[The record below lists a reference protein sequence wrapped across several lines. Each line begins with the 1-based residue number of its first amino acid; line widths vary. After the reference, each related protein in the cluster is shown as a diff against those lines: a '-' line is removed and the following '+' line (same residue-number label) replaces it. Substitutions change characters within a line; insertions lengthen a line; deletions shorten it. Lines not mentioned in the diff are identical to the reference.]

1 MEIVELRVQ
10 VEKSQLDALQAQV
23 KALQGTTINFG
34 AGAGGSGGK
43 GSDPSAGVRAGLAAT
58 EKQANRTGQSIL
70 SVVGKVAKWTAV
82 TTAVYAPIH
91 AFKEALTTI
100 KQLDTEMVNIQKV
113 TGASAQQMKQFQDQ
127 AYALASQY
135 GRSAMDVAESMTA
148 FARAG
153 YGEQFD
159 QMAELSTLMQNV
171 GYVSADTANSMLL
184 AVDAAWHLNGSQT
197 ELMKVMDGVDKI
209 TNQNATD
216 FGKMAEGM
224 TVAASV
230 FAESGESIQT
240 FAALVGTGTAV
251 TQRSG
256 SEIARGLR
264 TVLMN
269 IRQIKGETEDGELI
283 DGESIANASKA
294 LKEFAGI
301 NTMENGELRKASD
314 ILSEL
319 AAKWDELDS
328 VQQSAISEALAG
340 KRQANILMA
349 LMGNWDM
356 YEKQMEEYATAAGT
370 ALKEN
375 EIYMDSWAA
384 KSEQLKSSWTEFVS
398 GLVSTDMIKGGLDAL
413 IGAVEFLD
421 SGLGHAAIGAA
432 ALAAAF
438 SGIAKI
444 VPLIAGSKAITGLV
458 EVFQMFKT
466 FGAAETI
473 GALLAGI
480 GPLGVAIAGLA
491 AVLATPAIIDFF
503 TTDYGEQAD
512 KVKELTSEYE
522 QLYGAQ
528 SEYQA
533 LLDKKVS
540 DTGLND
546 WEQKR
551 LDYLQQYRSEL
562 NLTIEAEKEL
572 AQQKYQEQYG
582 SRDQSA
588 FDEEYYRNGG
598 RGRGQAETVDVV
610 NLRNAKKAFEE
621 LTDATREG
629 RKSQQEYQQGIDDI
643 LATYQDFYNDTKQG
657 LDAGILDLDS
667 LTKEQQELFKLYE
680 LLMKIRDVPLD
691 KMDVAIAIE
700 QFQGLAEVGDKS
712 VVNWQ
717 KLKKAMEEAG
727 ASAEDI
733 EATLASMQQDD
744 SIILIDVE
752 ADGAEETLEKIESI
766 GLAVEDSDG
775 WKINIDGLVD
785 LMTELGMSQS
795 EIQATVDKL
804 SELNGVSFVD
814 AEGNVANLAAAIQG
828 SGSSIANIIDGV
840 EEKVAEL
847 DAMTPDVDLT
857 ATDNVSAVADT
868 AKAAA
873 QSVEGTYTATFTGNT
888 SGLAAAVGRAKAMLE
903 AFKTAKAAAGLAK
916 GTQNWTGGPV
926 LLGDEASPDGS
937 PRPELVITKGGKAFV
952 AGLAGPTMTS
962 LPAGARVYPYQD
974 TVGILSG
981 ADITEVAAF
990 SAGND
995 RILQH
1000 YLNPTTDAKANAGG
1014 GGNANAGGNKGGG
1027 GGGGNA
1033 NKAKG
1038 GGGKVGGGGGGSS
1051 GSSKEQEDTYL
1062 QQLQDELDL
1071 LRAQYDFLEASG
1083 ASTDALISKSGEI
1096 QGKLHDINERLRET
1110 GGEEKDIVDNS
1121 TAWYKEQKNI
1131 EDLLLEEQ
1139 EKRIKLYED
1148 ERDLLQTNLTLMEH
1162 QGKSAGDRI
1171 GQLRQIQD
1179 NLHREAEYLR
1189 SIKADQKEINEL
1201 SIEWW
1206 ETQNEILEIQNALW
1220 EELDAAVQKELKKAR
1235 DARDDEL
1242 AALDARLEQLQAERD
1257 AKQEQLDL
1265 EEKLKKVEESRFALE
1280 NAQNERN
1287 VRYYNAATGQWE
1299 WGADA
1304 KTVKSARE
1312 SLEQAQ
1318 KDLSDYQDELAY
1330 QATVDAINRRKD
1342 AINAAYDALE
1352 AGWEKITESIQEPG
1366 REISQILADIAQ
1378 HGTPLMKAQVDNTG
1392 KLLGDLNNYIRAAV
1406 YGATGESYVG
1416 GGGTAS
1422 FNYSNDKTDYS
1433 ALMDRAS
1440 SEAEFQYWAEQRNAK
1455 AIAQGIDITGSGW
1468 RSNEQIYKE
1477 WKAKQSSGKSYSS
1490 SGGGGSSGSKTAK
1503 SSSGG
1508 SYTIGSEK
1516 GLNFVN
1522 NASAGST
1529 MTGGD
1534 GSKWTK
1540 NSDGSTT
1547 ITKDGNT
1554 YKVYDS
1560 GGVLSGM
1567 GGIKGTSEDEIV
1579 IPPALANYMLRPSAN
1594 QQFQQRMAELG
1605 FLYGAGPVPSAIMS
1619 GASGRGGASHYGD
1632 IYQYGNITLS
1642 ESQAKTMTVY
1652 ELAQKSR
1659 GLSVYA
1665 AVQ

>member
-34 AGAGGSGGK
+34 TGAGGSGGK

-82 TTAVYAPIH
+82 TTAVYAPIR
-91 AFKEALTTI
+91 AFKEAVTTI
-100 KQLDTEMVNIQKV
+100 KALDTEMVNIQKV
-113 TGASAQQMKQFQDQ
+113 TGATSQQMKQFQAQ
-127 AYALASQY
+127 AYDLATEY
-135 GRSAMDVAESMTA
+135 GRNVTEVAETMTA

-153 YGEQFD
+153 YGEQLD
-159 QMAELSTLMQNV
+159 QMAELSTLLQNV

-197 ELMKVMDGVDKI
+197 ELMAVLDGVDKI

-240 FAALVGTGTAV
+240 FAAMVGTGTAV

-349 LMGNWDM
+349 LMGNWEL

-398 GLVSTDMIKGGLDAL
+398 GLVNTDAVKGVLDGL
-413 IGAVEFLD
+413 ISAVQFLD
-421 SGLGHAAIGAA
+421 SDLGHAAIQAGALALALASVSKA
-432 ALAAAF
+432 ALAIGGSAVFKDLTAFISLLSTEGIAAF
-438 SGIAKI
+438 GALTPALTAFAAIAALAGDFVFMAKAIDEAYVSLSEQKDI
-444 VPLIAGSKAITGLV
+444 VADLQSQYEQLTGAGSEYAQLMEKVNSSDNGVSALTERERNRLTVLNAQADALQHQLDIEQKIAFQKFQQQEAGTYQMERGQMVDTGIGQRGDERRLKEMNRLYEEGMRAVENGTQSLEDYRGTLQDIIADNADWYEQMLEWQDLGLGDSFTEAQKEAMKLYETISKLLNLGDEDLPIVTALDKFEKKGSGFTEFANQTVVSGDKLRQSFAEMGYSAEEAQQAIDGLRADGVVVVDIQSDGVEDTLQYLEDLGVAVETADGWEIDVDGLENLASELGLSTGLV
-458 EVFQMFKT
+458 D
-466 FGAAETI
+466 
-473 GALLAGI
+473 ALIQSLGGI
-480 GPLGVAIAGLA
+480 
-491 AVLATPAIIDFF
+491 
-503 TTDYGEQAD
+503 
-512 KVKELTSEYE
+512 
-522 QLYGAQ
+522 
-528 SEYQA
+528 
-533 LLDKKVS
+533 
-540 DTGLND
+540 
-546 WEQKR
+546 
-551 LDYLQQYRSEL
+551 
-562 NLTIEAEKEL
+562 
-572 AQQKYQEQYG
+572 
-582 SRDQSA
+582 
-588 FDEEYYRNGG
+588 
-598 RGRGQAETVDVV
+598 
-610 NLRNAKKAFEE
+610 
-621 LTDATREG
+621 
-629 RKSQQEYQQGIDDI
+629 
-643 LATYQDFYNDTKQG
+643 
-657 LDAGILDLDS
+657 
-667 LTKEQQELFKLYE
+667 
-680 LLMKIRDVPLD
+680 
-691 KMDVAIAIE
+691 
-700 QFQGLAEVGDKS
+700 
-712 VVNWQ
+712 
-717 KLKKAMEEAG
+717 
-727 ASAEDI
+727 
-733 EATLASMQQDD
+733 
-744 SIILIDVE
+744 
-752 ADGAEETLEKIESI
+752 
-766 GLAVEDSDG
+766 
-775 WKINIDGLVD
+775 
-785 LMTELGMSQS
+785 
-795 EIQATVDKL
+795 
-804 SELNGVSFVD
+804 NGVSFSGATDSINIVYGSVND
-814 AEGNVANLAAAIQG
+814 LIGLTGQYTGGSPYNATLTAKDNASSTINGAVNALKNFASKTITLTARYVTTGNGTGGGGWG
-828 SGSSIANIIDGV
+828 SGS
-840 EEKVAEL
+840 
-847 DAMTPDVDLT
+847 
-857 ATDNVSAVADT
+857 
-868 AKAAA
+868 
-873 QSVEGTYTATFTGNT
+873 
-888 SGLAAAVGRAKAMLE
+888 
-903 AFKTAKAAAGLAK
+903 AGLHKAK
-916 GTQNWTGGPV
+916 GDTNFEGGRV
-926 LLGDEASPDGS
+926 LLGDELSPDGA
-937 PRPELVITKGGKAFV
+937 PRPELVITKDGAF
-952 AGLAGPTMTS
+952 LAGINGPVMTTLPSGTRILSYRDTMV
-962 LPAGARVYPYQD
+962 AM
-974 TVGILSG
+974 SG
-981 ADITEVAAF
+981 ADMTKI
-990 SAGND
+990 SAYAGGDGLGGVSLSD
-995 RILQH
+995 R
-1000 YLNPTTDAKANAGG
+1000 YLRGANAGG
-1014 GGNANAGGNKGGG
+1014 GGGGNNNANNATNTNAGGGNKGG

-1038 GGGKVGGGGGGSS
+1038 GGGKAKGGGGGSG
-1051 GSSKEQEDTYL
+1051 GSSSTSDAEDEYL
-1062 QQLQDELDL
+1062 KQLQDELDL

-1083 ASTDALISKSGEI
+1083 ASTDDLIAKSGEI

-1110 GGEEKDIVDNS
+1110 GGEEKDIVSNS
-1121 TAWYKEQKNI
+1121 TDWYEELDKIRKVQKEI
-1131 EDLLLEEQ
+1131 
-1139 EKRIKLYED
+1139 YEN
-1148 ERDLLQTNLTLMEH
+1148 ERDLLQSNLTLMEH

-1171 GQLRQIQD
+1171 SQLRRIQD

-1235 DARDDEL
+1235 DARDDEI
-1242 AALDARLEQLQAERD
+1242 AALDARLDRLQAERN

-1265 EEKLKKVEESRFALE
+1265 EEKLKKVEEARFALE

-1304 KTVKSARE
+1304 KTVKSAKE
-1312 SLEQAQ
+1312 NLEQAQ
-1318 KDLSDYQDELAY
+1318 KDLKDYQDELAY
-1330 QATVDAINRRKD
+1330 QATIDAINRRKE

-1352 AGWEKITESIQEPG
+1352 AGWEKITDSIQEPG
-1366 REISQILADIAQ
+1366 RDISLILQDIARN
-1378 HGTPLMKAQVDNTG
+1378 GTPLMKAQVDATG
-1392 KLLGDLNNYIRAAV
+1392 KLLGDLNNYIRAAIA
-1406 YGATGESYVG
+1406 GTTGESFVG

-1422 FNYSNDKTDYS
+1422 KDYTTDRTDYS
-1433 ALMDRAS
+1433 ALMDRATTE
-1440 SEAEFQYWAEQRNAK
+1440 SEFLYWAEQRENKAK
-1455 AIAQGIDITGSGW
+1455 AQGIDIKGSGW
-1468 RSNEQIYKE
+1468 RTTGEIYEE
-1477 WKAKQSSGKSYSS
+1477 WKANQASGKSYSS
-1490 SGGGGSSGSKTAK
+1490 SSGGGGGGGSSSSSKSKTAK

-1534 GSKWTK
+1534 GSTWTK

-1547 ITKDGNT
+1547 ITKGGNT

-1605 FLYGAGPVPSAIMS
+1605 FLYGAGPMPSSVVS
-1619 GASGRGGASHYGD
+1619 GMSGRGGSSHYGD

-1642 ESQAKTMTVY
+1642 EEQAKSMTVY

-1665 AVQ
+1665 AM

>member
-23 KALQGTTINFG
+23 KQLQGTTINFG
-34 AGAGGSGGK
+34 TRAGGK
-43 GSDPSAGVRAGLAAT
+43 GSDPTAGTRAGLAAT
-58 EKQANRTGQSIL
+58 EKQANKTGQSIL

-153 YGEQFD
+153 YGDQLD

-319 AAKWDELDS
+319 ADKWDELDS

-398 GLVSTDMIKGGLDAL
+398 GLVSTDAIKGALDGL
-413 IGAVEFLD
+413 IGVVDFLD

-432 ALAAAF
+432 ALAAAVT
-438 SGIAKI
+438 GIAKL
-444 VPLIAGSKAITGLV
+444 VPIIAGSNMANFLLSFGEIAAGQG
-458 EVFQMFKT
+458 VFVALSQS
-466 FGAAETI
+466 FGMLAS
-473 GALLAGI
+473 ALGPFGI
-480 GPLGVAIAGLA
+480 ALAGLA
-491 AVLATPAIIDFF
+491 AVLATPAIVDFF

-533 LLDKKVS
+533 LLDKKAS

-582 SRDQSA
+582 SRDQST

-643 LATYQDFYNDTKQG
+643 LSTYSDFYNATREG
-657 LDAGILDLDS
+657 LDTGVLDLDD
-667 LTKEQQELFKLYE
+667 LTEAQKELLDLYE

-888 SGLAAAVGRAKAMLE
+888 SGLATAVGKAKAMLE
-903 AFKTAKAAAGLAK
+903 AFKAAKAAAGLAK

-981 ADITEVAAF
+981 ADMTEVAAF

-1038 GGGKVGGGGGGSS
+1038 GGGKSGGGGGSS

-1131 EDLLLEEQ
+1131 EDLLLDEQ
-1139 EKRIKLYED
+1139 EKKKQAYED
-1148 ERDLLQTNLTLMEH
+1148 ERDHLRTSLTLMEH

-1179 NLHREAEYLR
+1179 NLHGEAEYLR
-1189 SIKADQKEINEL
+1189 SIKADQKDINEL

-1257 AKQEQLDL
+1257 AKKEQLDL
-1265 EEKLKKVEESRFALE
+1265 EEKLKKVEEARFALE

-1318 KDLSDYQDELAY
+1318 KDLADYQDEMAY
-1330 QATVDAINRRKD
+1330 QAAIDAINQRKE
-1342 AINAAYDALE
+1342 AINDAYDALE

-1378 HGTPLMKAQVDNTG
+1378 HGTPLMKAQVDATG
-1392 KLLGDLNNYIRAAV
+1392 QLLGDLNNYIRAAV
-1406 YGATGESYVG
+1406 FGTTGASYFG
-1416 GGGTAS
+1416 GGGSPSLNFA
-1422 FNYSNDKTDYS
+1422 NDTTDYS
-1433 ALMDRAS
+1433 ALMDRAT
-1440 SEAEFQYWAEQRNAK
+1440 SETAFQHWAELRTAK
-1455 AIAQGIDITGSGW
+1455 AKAQGIDITGNNW
-1468 RSNEQIYKE
+1468 RSNEEIYNE
-1477 WKAKQSSGKSYSS
+1477 WKTKQSTNKSYSS
-1490 SGGGGSSGSKTAK
+1490 SGGSKTAK

-1516 GLNFVN
+1516 GLSFVN
-1522 NASAGST
+1522 TASPGST

-1619 GASGRGGASHYGD
+1619 GASGRGGSSHYGD

>member
-34 AGAGGSGGK
+34 AGAVGSGGK
-43 GSDPSAGVRAGLAAT
+43 GSDPTAGVRAGLAAT
-58 EKQANRTGQSIL
+58 ATQANKTGQSIV
-70 SVVGKVAKWTAV
+70 SVAGKVLKWTAV
-82 TTAVYAPIH
+82 TSAIYAPIR

-100 KQLDTEMVNIQKV
+100 KALDTEMVNIQKV
-113 TGASAQQMKQFQDQ
+113 TGATAQQMKQFQSQ
-127 AYALASQY
+127 AYTLATEY
-135 GRSAMDVAESMTA
+135 GRSVTDVAQTMTA

-153 YGEQFD
+153 YGEQLD
-159 QMAELSTLMQNV
+159 QMAELSTLLQNV

-197 ELMKVMDGVDKI
+197 ELMEVLDGVDKI

-240 FAALVGTGTAV
+240 FAALVGTGTAT

-256 SEIARGLR
+256 SEISRGLR
-264 TVLMN
+264 TILMN

-283 DGESIANASKA
+283 DGESIAKASA
-294 LKEFAGI
+294 SLKEFAGI
-301 NTMENGELRKASD
+301 STMENGELRKASD
-314 ILSEL
+314 VL
-319 AAKWDELDS
+319 ADLAEKWEELDS
-328 VQQSAISEALAG
+328 VQQSAIAEALAG
-340 KRQANILMA
+340 KRQANVLMA
-349 LMGNWDM
+349 IMGNWDM

-370 ALKEN
+370 ALREN
-375 EIYMDSWAA
+375 EIYMDSWEA
-384 KSEQLKSSWTEFVS
+384 KSKQLSSTWAEFVS
-398 GLVSTDMIKGGLDAL
+398 TLVNTDVIKGSLDAL
-413 IGAVEFLD
+413 IGTLNFLQT
-421 SGLGHAAIGAA
+421 GLGGAAVKAGVLALALSGVSKALLAFAGTAAFRNFAAFISLLSTEGIAAFGALMPVLTPLMAIGAIA
-432 ALAAAF
+432 ADF
-438 SGIAKI
+438 VFMAKSIDEAYVSLSEQKEI
-444 VPLIAGSKAITGLV
+444 VADLQTQYEQLTGAGSEYAQLMEKVNSSDNGVSALTERERNRLTVLNAQADALQHQLDLEQKIAFQKFQQQEAGTYQMENGQMVDTGVGQRGDEKRLKEMNRLYEEGMKAVEDGTQSLEDYRGTLKDIIADNADWYDQMLEWQDLGLGDSFTEAQKEAMKLYEAISKLLNLGDEDLPIVTALDKFEKKGSGFAEFANQTVVSGDKLRQSFAEMGYSAEEAQQAIDGLRADGVVVVDIQSDGV
-458 EVFQMFKT
+458 EDTLQYL
-466 FGAAETI
+466 GD
-473 GALLAGI
+473 
-480 GPLGVAIAGLA
+480 LGVA
-491 AVLATPAIIDFF
+491 V
-503 TTDYGEQAD
+503 
-512 KVKELTSEYE
+512 
-522 QLYGAQ
+522 
-528 SEYQA
+528 
-533 LLDKKVS
+533 
-540 DTGLND
+540 
-546 WEQKR
+546 
-551 LDYLQQYRSEL
+551 
-562 NLTIEAEKEL
+562 
-572 AQQKYQEQYG
+572 
-582 SRDQSA
+582 
-588 FDEEYYRNGG
+588 
-598 RGRGQAETVDVV
+598 ET
-610 NLRNAKKAFEE
+610 A
-621 LTDATREG
+621 
-629 RKSQQEYQQGIDDI
+629 
-643 LATYQDFYNDTKQG
+643 
-657 LDAGILDLDS
+657 
-667 LTKEQQELFKLYE
+667 
-680 LLMKIRDVPLD
+680 
-691 KMDVAIAIE
+691 
-700 QFQGLAEVGDKS
+700 
-712 VVNWQ
+712 
-717 KLKKAMEEAG
+717 
-727 ASAEDI
+727 
-733 EATLASMQQDD
+733 
-744 SIILIDVE
+744 
-752 ADGAEETLEKIESI
+752 
-766 GLAVEDSDG
+766 DG
-775 WKINIDGLVD
+775 WKIDINGLENLASELGLSTGLVD
-785 LMTELGMSQS
+785 ALIRSLGG
-795 EIQATVDKL
+795 I
-804 SELNGVSFVD
+804 NGVSFSGATDSINIVYGSVND
-814 AEGNVANLAAAIQG
+814 LIGLTGQYTGNSPYNATLTAQDNASSTINGAVNALKNFASKTITLTARYVTTGNGSGGGGWG
-828 SGSSIANIIDGV
+828 SGS
-840 EEKVAEL
+840 
-847 DAMTPDVDLT
+847 
-857 ATDNVSAVADT
+857 
-868 AKAAA
+868 
-873 QSVEGTYTATFTGNT
+873 
-888 SGLAAAVGRAKAMLE
+888 
-903 AFKTAKAAAGLAK
+903 AGFGPKAK
-916 GTQNWTGGPV
+916 GDTNFEGGRV
-926 LLGDEASPDGS
+926 LLGDELSPDGA
-937 PRPELVITKGGKAFV
+937 PRPELVITKDGAF
-952 AGLAGPTMTS
+952 LAGINGPVMTTLPSGTRILSYRDTMV
-962 LPAGARVYPYQD
+962 AM
-974 TVGILSG
+974 SG
-981 ADITEVAAF
+981 ADMTKI
-990 SAGND
+990 SAYAGGDGLGGVSLSD
-995 RILQH
+995 R
-1000 YLNPTTDAKANAGG
+1000 YLRGANGG
-1014 GGNANAGGNKGGG
+1014 GGGGGNNNANNATNANAGGNK
-1027 GGGGNA
+1027 GGGNA

-1038 GGGKVGGGGGGSS
+1038 GGGKSGGGGGSS

-1131 EDLLLEEQ
+1131 EDLLLDEQ
-1139 EKRIKLYED
+1139 EKKKQAYED
-1148 ERDLLQTNLTLMEH
+1148 ERDHLKTSLALMEH

-1179 NLHREAEYLR
+1179 NLHSEAEYLR
-1189 SIKADQKEINEL
+1189 SIKADQKDINEL

-1257 AKQEQLDL
+1257 AKKEQLDL
-1265 EEKLKKVEESRFALE
+1265 EEKLKKVEEARFALE

-1318 KDLSDYQDELAY
+1318 KDLADYQDELAY

-1416 GGGTAS
+1416 GGGSAS
-1422 FNYSNDKTDYS
+1422 YNYSNDKTDYS

-1440 SEAEFQYWAEQRNAK
+1440 SESEFQYWAEQRNAK

-1468 RSNEQIYKE
+1468 RSNEQIYAE
-1477 WKAKQSSGKSYSS
+1477 WKSKQSSGKSYSS
-1490 SGGGGSSGSKTAK
+1490 SGGGGSAGSKTAK

-1619 GASGRGGASHYGD
+1619 GASGRGGSSHYGD